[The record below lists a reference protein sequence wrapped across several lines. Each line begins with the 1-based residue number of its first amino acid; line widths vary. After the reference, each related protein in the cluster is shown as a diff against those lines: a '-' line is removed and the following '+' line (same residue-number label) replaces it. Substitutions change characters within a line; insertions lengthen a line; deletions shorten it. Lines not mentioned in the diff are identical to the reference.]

1 MNVLVACEES
11 QAVCLAFRKLGHN
24 AFSCDLQE
32 CSGSHPEYHFKG
44 DMFDV
49 IANRGGTLENGTKYF
64 LDGNW
69 DLVIAHPPCTF
80 LAVSGSFTN
89 KIVFKLLNLVVY
101 LFLH

>member
-1 MNVLVACEES
+1 MKKVRPFVWLSEDWVIRLSVVIFRNA
-11 QAVCLAFRKLGHN
+11 AVDIRSIILR
-24 AFSCDLQE
+24 E
-32 CSGSHPEYHFKG
+32 